1 MNQDLPFSQA
11 AENNREPIQRIL
23 DRHLNGV
30 ESLLE
35 IGSGTAQHAVEFAQ
49 RYQNLNWQAS
59 DIPAALTTVNQ
70 RIDAARLP
78 NLPQAVALDVT
89 RQPWPEGSYGAV
101 YTANSLHI
109 MSADSV
115 ECFFSVVGN
124 VVKEGGKLLIYGP
137 FKYDGNFTTDS
148 NARFDLWLKE
158 RDPLSGIRDFE
169 WVNELATAANFNFL
183 EDNAMPANNQF
194 LVWSRR

>member
-11 AENNREPIQRIL
+11 AENNKGPIQEIL
-23 DRHLNGV
+23 DKHLQGV

-35 IGSGTAQHAVEFAQ
+35 IGSGTAQHAVEFAG
-49 RYQNLNWQAS
+49 RYQDLIWQAS
-59 DIPAALTTVNQ
+59 DVPAALATVNQ
-70 RIDAARLP
+70 RINAVRLP
-78 NLPQAVALDVT
+78 NLPQAIALDVT
-89 RQPWPEGSYGAV
+89 QQPWPDRTYQAIYS
-101 YTANSLHI
+101 ANSLHI

-115 ECFFSVVGN
+115 ECFFSVVGD
-124 VVKEGGKLLIYGP
+124 VVEDGGRLLIYGP
-137 FKYDGNFTTDS
+137 FKYGGDFTTDS

-169 WVNELATAANFNFL
+169 WINELAVAANFNFL
-183 EDNAMPANNQF
+183 EDNTMPANNQF